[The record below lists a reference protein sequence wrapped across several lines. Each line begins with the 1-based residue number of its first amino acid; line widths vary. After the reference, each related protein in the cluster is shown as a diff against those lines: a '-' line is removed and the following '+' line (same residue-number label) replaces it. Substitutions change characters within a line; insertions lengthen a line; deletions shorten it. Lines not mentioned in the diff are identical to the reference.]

1 VVHIK
6 PRILDELH
14 EVADIFLKEESYK
27 IVGVCMEVHR
37 ELGMGFKEAVYK
49 DALELEFKAAEIPFT
64 REKSYTLRYKGKI
77 LPRKYFADF
86 VVFNSIILE
95 VKATPVIINSFV
107 YQTINYLKAS
117 GIKLGII
124 ANFGNKSLGYKRV
137 VF

>member
-49 DALELEFKAAEIPFT
+49 DALELELKAAEIPFT

-95 VKATPVIINSFV
+95 VKATPVIINPFV

>member
-1 VVHIK
+1 VV
-6 PRILDELH
+6 
-14 EVADIFLKEESYK
+14 DIILKEESYK

-49 DALELEFKAAEIPFT
+49 DALELEFDNCKIPFR
-64 REKSYTLRYKGKI
+64 REKPYIIRYKEKI

-95 VKATPVIINSFV
+95 VKATPVIINPFV

-124 ANFGNKSLGYKRV
+124 ANFGSKSLTYKRV

>member
-1 VVHIK
+1 M
-6 PRILDELH
+6 
-14 EVADIFLKEESYK
+14 ADIILKEEPYK
-27 IVGVCMEVHR
+27 IVGACMEIHK

-49 DALELEFKAAEIPFT
+49 DALELEFNALKIPFK
-64 REKSYTLRYKGKI
+64 RERPYIVRYKGNI

-95 VKATPVIINSFV
+95 VKATPVIINPLV

-117 GIKLGII
+117 GFKLGII
-124 ANFGNKSLGYKRV
+124 ANFGSKSLAYKRV

>member
-1 VVHIK
+1 M
-6 PRILDELH
+6 
-14 EVADIFLKEESYK
+14 ADIILKEESYK
-27 IVGVCMEVHR
+27 IVGACMEVHK

-49 DALELEFKAAEIPFT
+49 DALELEFDAGQIPFR
-64 REKSYTLRYKGKI
+64 REKSYIIRYKGKI

-95 VKATPVIINSFV
+95 AKATPLIINPFV

-117 GIKLGII
+117 GIKPGII
-124 ANFGNKSLGYKRV
+124 VNFGSKSLTCKRV

>member
-1 VVHIK
+1 
-6 PRILDELH
+6 
-14 EVADIFLKEESYK
+14 
-27 IVGVCMEVHR
+27 MEVHR

-49 DALELEFKAAEIPFT
+49 DALELEFDNRKIPFR
-64 REKSYTLRYKGKI
+64 REKPYIIRYKGKI

-95 VKATPVIINSFV
+95 VKATPVIINPFV
-107 YQTINYLKAS
+107 YQTVNYLKAS

-124 ANFGNKSLGYKRV
+124 VNFGSKSLAYKRV

>member
-95 VKATPVIINSFV
+95 VKATPVIINPFV

>member
-1 VVHIK
+1 MVHSK
-6 PRILDELH
+6 PRILAELH
-14 EVADIFLKEESYK
+14 EVADIILKEESYK

-49 DALELEFKAAEIPFT
+49 DALELEFKAVEILFT

-95 VKATPVIINSFV
+95 VKATPVIINPFV

-124 ANFGNKSLGYKRV
+124 ANFGSKSLGYKRV